1 MVPLNLRI
9 LSFELSDHAWDC
21 VARKQ
26 MGTGL
31 QTWSPGLLFSDVM
44 PLPSRLSEEIH
55 QGSPEPKGAGQT
67 EGSTCRL
74 VLGFCFVF
82 YCLPN
87 IESPEPHS
95 AWCRDF
101 RSPVSPKSIGEQQ
114 SKVQSSNSRLMVI

>member
-1 MVPLNLRI
+1 
-9 LSFELSDHAWDC
+9 
-21 VARKQ
+21 

-55 QGSPEPKGAGQT
+55 QGSPEPRGAGQT

-82 YCLPN
+82 YLLP
-87 IESPEPHS
+87 SQH
-95 AWCRDF
+95 R
-101 RSPVSPKSIGEQQ
+101 VSWTPLCVAPGLQKLSI
-114 SKVQSSNSRLMVI
+114 S